1 MTRRPLTTQ
10 TRTSTMRIS
19 EVRGV
24 ALVSVLLIVALVAAL
39 AWRMVTQHQ
48 LTVAHTRHFLHG
60 GQARHYALAGEEYAR
75 QALFA
80 DWEDEETRAIDTLLE
95 EWANPQPDAT
105 ARAGE
110 AGQGMAP
117 RTLRLEGGEVVV
129 TITDL
134 GGRFNLNALA
144 GPDSAENLLRLRRLL
159 EGLSLDPVLADAWL
173 DWVDEDAELHE
184 FGAEDGEHLMADE
197 PFRAANAPAADAS
210 EMLVATPLAAEEWR
224 KLHPHV
230 TALPLGQLAVNVNT
244 AGEEVLASLAPNLVR
259 TEVQALVE
267 SPREFDSVET
277 FTADHPAFG
286 ASVGTLAVASEFF
299 EVHVRAD
306 ILGRVSEIVS
316 TLHRDP
322 TTGELRVIRRREDAP
337 PREVQEG
344 SLHGSTPPSTG
355 EKPALPYAS
364 AVRAAPPAE
373 GSLHG
378 STHPSTGEK
387 PALPYASVARA
398 APPAE
403 GSLHGNTPPS
413 TGEKPALPYASAV
426 RAAPAAEGS

>member
-1 MTRRPLTTQ
+1 M
-10 TRTSTMRIS
+10 
-19 EVRGV
+19 
-24 ALVSVLLIVALVAAL
+24 
-39 AWRMVTQHQ
+39 
-48 LTVAHTRHFLHG
+48 
-60 GQARHYALAGEEYAR
+60 
-75 QALFA
+75 
-80 DWEDEETRAIDTLLE
+80 
-95 EWANPQPDAT
+95 
-105 ARAGE
+105 
-110 AGQGMAP
+110 
-117 RTLRLEGGEVVV
+117 VV

-173 DWVDEDAELHE
+173 DWVDEDAELHD

-277 FTADHPAFG
+277 FTADHPAYG

-344 SLHGSTPPSTG
+344 LQVSTAASTGGKPALHYASAVGDASPAEGSLHGSTPPSTG
-355 EKPALPYAS
+355 GKQAFPYAS

-373 GSLHG
+373 GS
-378 STHPSTGEK
+378 
-387 PALPYASVARA
+387 
-398 APPAE
+398 
-403 GSLHGNTPPS
+403 
-413 TGEKPALPYASAV
+413 
-426 RAAPAAEGS
+426 